1 MPSVPVLR
9 FAHPTWCSTTKKQ
22 GFAGGEAPRRL
33 SPCSDSLIRRGA
45 RRRRDKGLRAV
56 RHHARDAGS
65 PSGFVAP
72 NRPAM
77 PSGSR
82 HHAAWPDAISTVQNN
97 TKTPGVDN
105 VSFWTPIIAPG
116 AEFSL
121 AISHGKSV
129 RSLGLRS
136 GCCTACRPRG
146 DPSDLREGSEAR

>member
-1 MPSVPVLR
+1 MSTRCCGSSTLPTIFVFWGRWEFREPGAGSRNCPV
-9 FAHPTWCSTTKKQ
+9 
-22 GFAGGEAPRRL
+22 GGNRG
-33 SPCSDSLIRRGA
+33 RGA
-45 RRRRDKGLRAV
+45 RRRRNKGLRAM

-82 HHAAWPDAISTVQNN
+82 HHAARPDAISSVQNN
-97 TKTPGVDN
+97 TKTPGADN

-116 AEFSL
+116 AECSL
-121 AISHGKSV
+121 ATSHGKSV
-129 RSLGLRS
+129 RSLGRRS

-146 DPSDLREGSEAR
+146 DPSDFREDSEAR